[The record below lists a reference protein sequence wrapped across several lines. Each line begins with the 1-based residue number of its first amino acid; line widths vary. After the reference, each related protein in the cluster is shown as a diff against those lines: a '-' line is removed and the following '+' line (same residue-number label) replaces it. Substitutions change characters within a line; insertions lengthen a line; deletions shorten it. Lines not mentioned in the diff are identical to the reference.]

1 MKLTMLPSLSINSWT
16 EESLFNIAAKMSK
29 DVSNSLILIDGVAGS
44 GKTTLAT
51 KLVPILNAN
60 LVHTDDV
67 SWCADPIHWDEEML
81 TNIINPWLNKE
92 DISYRPTG
100 WIKENR
106 PGAIEVNPNK
116 ALIIEGMGACRKT
129 LRAIAA
135 YSIWVDTEPETARAR
150 VVQRDLANGENG
162 GTVESITQFANWWDS
177 LLIPLFLEEEAW
189 KYVDVIVNGSQL
201 DLTSNNIMIHIPS
214 FQ

>member
-1 MKLTMLPSLSINSWT
+1 MKLTMLPSLSINSWI

-129 LRAIAA
+129 LRAIAD

-189 KYVDVIVNGSQL
+189 KYVDVIVNGSQF
-201 DLTSNNIMIHIPS
+201 DLTSNNIMIRIPS

>member
-189 KYVDVIVNGSQL
+189 KYVDVIVNGSQF